1 MASISKITI
10 DGFKAFPNRFEDI
23 NLDGKNLLLYGENG
37 SGKSSI
43 YYALHCLLQSQ
54 VVDKSATYFD
64 PNASE
69 SLVNKDT
76 HKDDAFIEVQL
87 TDSDVKYRVSKAGY
101 EEIPDRGIS
110 PLKDLN
116 GECVFINHKFLFH
129 FFSFRNSQFINLFP
143 VFIKDILPFTLT
155 SNKAEFISQIYRDI
169 TEGIRKKGRSNQVDE
184 EYLKRIGLFNKETKK
199 IIDLINLPERNP
211 NTATVIYNKFFRDT
225 DDSEL
230 KITLEYEDYNHN
242 IPKPNVSYWLRLGRR
257 YQKILKAGAWI
268 EHPISS
274 RIEVLDPVICL
285 KVEERLEDGNYQSI
299 DKPQSYFNEAK
310 LTAIALSIRF
320 SLLDTI
326 TPINGRFMALD
337 DMLISLDMSNRTKVV
352 KYLLNIVD
360 KYRIY
365 LFTHDKAF
373 YNYVRTAISEHSS
386 NADWIFKTV
395 SYNSKKKQPIILDE
409 FSDYRSKAE
418 YFYSLGDYETS
429 AIYVRKQLEQSV
441 GGLIPY
447 ELKINADG
455 GFISLETLWKKL
467 IRFYSDNGKPLDVKM
482 QQTFSE
488 SKLLILNVAAHFQRL
503 SNPIYKAELDMAF
516 KLLNYINTLNRIDNK
531 LIIEKDKLIV
541 FRHPSHNYLCSFCL
555 DSDLVLVEGEHL
567 VTKFPKC
574 KNIRWEYNGVPNW
587 DFTINAPNK
596 EHPLLKATPKFIN
609 FFKSCCEKLPL
620 GITYDMLMHNCKID
634 DQTPLIEYF
643 GGIDILKLDIKID
656 ND

>member
-23 NLDGKNLLLYGENG
+23 ILNGKNLLLYGENG

-76 HKDDAFIEVQL
+76 HKDDAFIEVQF
-87 TDSDVKYRVSKAGY
+87 TDNDVKYRVSKAGY
-101 EEIPDRGIS
+101 EEIPAQGIS

-169 TEGIRKKGRSNQVDE
+169 TEGIRKKGRSNQVNE

-199 IIDLINLPERNP
+199 IIDLINLPEKNP
-211 NTATVIYNKFFRDT
+211 NTATVIYNNFFRDI
-225 DDSEL
+225 DNPEL
-230 KITLEYEDYNHN
+230 KITLEYNAHNHN

-257 YQKILKAGAWI
+257 YQKILKAGVWT
-268 EHPISS
+268 EQPISS
-274 RIEVLDPVICL
+274 RLEVLDPVICL
-285 KVEERLEDGNYQSI
+285 KVEERLADGNYQII

-365 LFTHDKAF
+365 LFTHDRAF
-373 YNYVRTAISEHSS
+373 YNYVRMEISEHSS
-386 NADWIFKTV
+386 KDDWAFKTV
-395 SYNSKKKQPIILDE
+395 SYNRMKKQPIVLDE
-409 FSDYRSKAE
+409 FSDYRNKAE
-418 YFYSLGDYETS
+418 YYYSLGDYETS

-441 GGLIPY
+441 GRLLPY

-455 GFISLETLWKKL
+455 GFVSLETLWKKL
-467 IRFYSDNGKPLDVKM
+467 IRFYSDNGKPLNIRM

-516 KLLNYINTLNRIDNK
+516 KLLDYINSLNCIENK
-531 LIIEKDKLIV
+531 LIIEKDKKIV
-541 FRHPSHNYLCSFCL
+541 FRHPSQNYICSFSL
-555 DSDLVLVEGEHL
+555 DSDLVLVEGEHI
-567 VTKFPKC
+567 VAKIPKC
-574 KNIRWEYNGVPNW
+574 KNICWEYNGVQNW
-587 DFTINAPNK
+587 DFVSNTPNN
-596 EHPLLKATPKFIN
+596 EHPLLKATPKLMT
-609 FFKSCCEKLPL
+609 FFKNCCEKLPL
-620 GITYDMLMHNCKID
+620 GITYDMLMDNCKIE

-643 GGIDILKLDIKID
+643 GGIDILKLAIKID
-656 ND
+656 NE

>member
-23 NLDGKNLLLYGENG
+23 NLEGKNLLLYGENG

-64 PNASE
+64 PNTSE

-76 HKDDAFIEVQL
+76 HKDDAFIEVQFK
-87 TDSDVKYRVSKAGY
+87 DNDIRYRVSKAGY
-101 EEIPDRGIS
+101 EEIPAQGIS
-110 PLKDLN
+110 PLRDLN

-211 NTATVIYNKFFRDT
+211 NTATVIYNKFFRDI

-230 KITLEYEDYNHN
+230 KITLEYEDHNHN
-242 IPKPNVSYWLRLGRR
+242 IPMPNVSYWLRLGRR
-257 YQKILKAGAWI
+257 YQKILKAGVWI

-285 KVEERLEDGNYQSI
+285 KVEERLEDGNYQTI

-386 NADWIFKTV
+386 KADWIFKTV

-455 GFISLETLWKKL
+455 GFVSLETLWKKL

-482 QQTFSE
+482 QQIFSE

-541 FRHPSHNYLCSFCL
+541 FRHPTHNYLCSFCL

-567 VTKFPKC
+567 VAKFPKC
-574 KNIRWEYNGVPNW
+574 KNIHWEYNGVSNW
-587 DFTINAPNK
+587 DFAINAPNN
-596 EHPLLKATPKFIN
+596 EHPLLKATPKFIS

-620 GITYDMLMHNCKID
+620 GITYDMLMLNCKIED
-634 DQTPLIEYF
+634 RTPLIEYF
-643 GGIDILKLDIKID
+643 GGIDILKLTIKID